1 MWYNDFDLLLPL
13 HGKRQEHFIFSD
25 ASIDHGG
32 DMTGTLC
39 SDSEYYLGN
48 IVAYYKSKI
57 SEIEGIFKNQTSSL
71 PPQTKIGDRIF
82 SCSHFTGVQNS

>member
-1 MWYNDFDLLLPL
+1 MREHDDDYIIRNN
-13 HGKRQEHFIFSD
+13 GKRQEHFIFSD
-25 ASIDHGG
+25 ASIGHGG

-48 IVAYYKSKI
+48 VEIRSIVAYYKSKI

-71 PPQTKIGDRIF
+71 PL
-82 SCSHFTGVQNS
+82 